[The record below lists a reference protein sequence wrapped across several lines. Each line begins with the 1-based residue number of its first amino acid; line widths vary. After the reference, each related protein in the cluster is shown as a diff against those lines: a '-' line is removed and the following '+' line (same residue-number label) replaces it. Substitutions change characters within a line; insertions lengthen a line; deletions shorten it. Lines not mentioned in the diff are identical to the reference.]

1 MKIIVKIF
9 ILVCSLTVIATLVI
23 ANDLDSAEVV
33 ASFRK
38 STAEFMASYTNEPRV
53 SEERIP
59 ENKYVPSGW
68 RLRKYILTKPHKIDV
83 QEYLTTTHP
92 LREDANKDKDFSM
105 YAGVSTHRHTYS
117 LQDGRWV
124 VTSRMHSRTLPDGT
138 KYMWETCK
146 NIGGCIEQ
154 NMPSNLD

>member
-68 RLRKYILTKPHKIDV
+68 RLRKYILTKPH
-83 QEYLTTTHP
+83 
-92 LREDANKDKDFSM
+92 
-105 YAGVSTHRHTYS
+105 
-117 LQDGRWV
+117 
-124 VTSRMHSRTLPDGT
+124 
-138 KYMWETCK
+138 
-146 NIGGCIEQ
+146 
-154 NMPSNLD
+154 